1 LEAVKMPNYLRL
13 RQICLAAPRLA
24 PVIDDL
30 QAIFKVQVCYRDP
43 NVGHFGLENALIPI
57 GTDFLEV
64 VAPIKPDTAAS
75 RFISRTRG
83 HGGYMAIFQTDTPRQ
98 RQAHAQSLGVRTAHE
113 IERDAYQSAQLHPR
127 DVRATF
133 IELGHSTGGDDRMGT
148 WWPAGNQWQQSI
160 RIEHC
165 QRMLGIELESPDPQ
179 GLASHWSSILQT
191 PQLRD
196 DGAAALRFED
206 STIRFV
212 NGATECLG
220 AIVVQVAEP
229 AATLERALNCG
240 YRLSGDS
247 FHCAGVNFRVKA

>member
-1 LEAVKMPNYLRL
+1 MPNYLRL

-64 VAPIKPDTAAS
+64 VAPIKPDTAAG
-75 RFISRTRG
+75 RFISRSRG

-127 DVRATF
+127 DVRASF
-133 IELGHSTGGDDRMGT
+133 IELAHSTGGDERMGT
-148 WWPAGNQWQQSI
+148 WWPAGEKWQQSV
-160 RIEHC
+160 RTRDTK
-165 QRMLGIELESPDPQ
+165 RMLGIELESPTPAE
-179 GLASHWSSILQT
+179 LANHWSNILQT
-191 PQLRD
+191 PQLRVD
-196 DGAAALRFED
+196 SAAALRFDE

-212 NGATECLG
+212 NGASECMG
-220 AIVVQVAEP
+220 AIIVQVADP
-229 AATLERALNCG
+229 AATIERALNCG
-240 YRLSGDS
+240 YRVDGDS
-247 FHCAGVNFRVKA
+247 FHLSGVNFRVVA